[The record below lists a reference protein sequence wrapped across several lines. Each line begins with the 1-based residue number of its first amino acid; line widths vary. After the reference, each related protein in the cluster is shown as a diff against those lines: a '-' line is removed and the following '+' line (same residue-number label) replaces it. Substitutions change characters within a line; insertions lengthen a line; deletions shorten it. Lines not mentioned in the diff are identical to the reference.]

1 MKIYFQASGFGAT
14 IHFVL
19 MRSATKCI
27 YIPAAATAID
37 PPGGIMTFFVQASI
51 YMLPSHL
58 SPGARD
64 LIPRMLL
71 VDPMKR
77 ITIPKIQQHAW
88 F

>member
-27 YIPAAATAID
+27 YIPAAATAND
-37 PPGGIMTFFVQASI
+37 LPGGIMTFFLQAGI

-64 LIPRMLL
+64 LIPCMLL
-71 VDPMKR
+71 VDPTKR
-77 ITIPKIQQHAW
+77 ITIPEIQQHAC

>member
-19 MRSATKCI
+19 TQSATKCI
-27 YIPAAATAID
+27 YIPAAAAAND
-37 PPGGIMTFFVQASI
+37 LSGGIMTFFVQTGV

-64 LIPRMLL
+64 LIPRVLL
-71 VDPMKR
+71 VDPMKQ
-77 ITIPKIQQHAW
+77 ITIPEI
-88 F
+88 